1 MKKVEDLLC
10 TWLQDI
16 YSAERQLLQSLAGL
30 SDASACGVLRD
41 ALVRHRDQTANQI
54 DRLDR
59 VFEIIGRRSR
69 GGHCGAI
76 SGVIEE
82 TDAVIRRIEPGHV
95 RDVGIIAAAKSATQ
109 YEIAR
114 YSLLAGWAER
124 LGEEEVAALLR
135 LTLDEKK
142 AFHASLEKIAASTV
156 DRAALA
162 A

>member
-1 MKKVEDLLC
+1 MRKVEDLLC
-10 TWLQDI
+10 TWLRDI
-16 YSAERQLLQSLAGL
+16 YSAERQLLHSLARL
-30 SDASACGVLRD
+30 SEASVSGVLRD
-41 ALVRHRDQTANQI
+41 ALIHHRAQTANQI

-59 VFEIIGRRSR
+59 VFELIGRRSR

-82 TDAVIRRIEPGHV
+82 TGAVIRRIEPGHV

-109 YEIAR
+109 YEISR

-124 LGEEEVAALLR
+124 LGEGEVAALLR

-142 AFHASLEKIAASTV
+142 SFYTSLEKIASSTV

>member
-1 MKKVEDLLC
+1 MRNVEDLLC

-16 YSAERQLLQSLAGL
+16 YSAERLLLRSLDGL
-30 SDASACGVLRD
+30 SEASACGVLRD
-41 ALVRHRDQTANQI
+41 ALVRHRDQTAGQI

-76 SGVIEE
+76 SGVIDE
-82 TDAVIRRIEPGHV
+82 TGTVIRRIEAGHV
-95 RDVGIIAAAKSATQ
+95 RDVGIIAATKSATQ

-114 YSLLAGWAER
+114 YSLLAVWAER
-124 LGEEEVAALLR
+124 LGEAEVASLLR

-142 AFHASLEKIAASTV
+142 AFHARLEKIAASSV

>member
-1 MKKVEDLLC
+1 MKSVEDLLYR
-10 TWLQDI
+10 WLQDI
-16 YSAERQLLQSLAGL
+16 YSAERQLFRSLAGL
-30 SDASACGVLRD
+30 SEASVCGVLRD
-41 ALVRHRDQTANQI
+41 ALDRYREQTANQI

-59 VFEIIGRRSR
+59 VFEMIGKRSR
-69 GGHCGAI
+69 GGHCGVI

-95 RDVGIIAAAKSATQ
+95 RDVGIVAAARSATQ

-114 YSLLAGWAER
+114 YGLLAVWAER
-124 LGEEEVAALLR
+124 LGEGEVAALLR
-135 LTLDEKK
+135 QTVGEKK
-142 AFHASLEKIAASTV
+142 AFHASLERIAASTV